1 MHYLGSFVLQDMLLS
16 LHKFAFDGQNL
27 KFSESN
33 LAFYI
38 VTCAAVYLE
47 LFTSW
52 GFLSWIS
59 FLASFVLVRFF
70 FEDSLALRK
79 SYSFV

>member
-1 MHYLGSFVLQDMLLS
+1 MHYLGSFVLQDMLLFKS
-16 LHKFAFDGQNL
+16 PYIFDGQNL

-33 LAFYI
+33 RAFYI

-52 GFLSWIS
+52 GFLSRIS
-59 FLASFVLVRFF
+59 FLALFVLVRFF
-70 FEDSLALRK
+70 FGDSLALRK

>member
-1 MHYLGSFVLQDMLLS
+1 MRYLGSFVLQDMLLS
-16 LHKFAFDGQNL
+16 LHIFAFDGQNL
-27 KFSESN
+27 KISESK

-47 LFTSW
+47 LFASW
-52 GFLSWIS
+52 GFLSRIS
-59 FLASFVLVRFF
+59 FLALFVLVWFF
-70 FEDSLALRK
+70 VRDALALRK